1 MGEERG
7 GWREGKWKERKGGGW
22 REREWERQKQVRWSI
37 IAVQSYLLLGQW
49 IEVNP
54 GWTLLLPAHTCMSAC
69 TRTHR
74 RMHTHTCIFTLLC
87 TCTPRDVTLGR
98 DGALRQT
105 QKEDREIACLHCVS
119 SLLDTTLSSVLSPI
133 NPLYL
138 SKSLD
143 PSISSPPLCGV
154 SSSSKW
160 TAVAGRTSCSFQLYW
175 FVPLLR

>member
-1 MGEERG
+1 MER
-7 GWREGKWKERKGGGW
+7 EKGGGGW
-22 REREWERQKQVRWSI
+22 GGRERERQKQVRWSI

-54 GWTLLLPAHTCMSAC
+54 GWTLLLPAHTCTPAC
-69 TRTHR
+69 ARTHR
-74 RMHTHTCIFTLLC
+74 HMHTHVYIYTALYMYTERRHLG
-87 TCTPRDVTLGR
+87 PRWSVQADAEGR
-98 DGALRQT
+98 QRNRL
-105 QKEDREIACLHCVS
+105 S
-119 SLLDTTLSSVLSPI
+119 SLCVRSARYNSLSSVLSPI

-143 PSISSPPLCGV
+143 PSIPSPPLPPSLCGV